1 MAGQLHRGCQ
11 LSRESCSERR
21 EAVPTLRSLHHPP
34 AAGMDR
40 TGLTALELI
49 ETGWQD
55 SGGCHHLEEQLMAGE
70 GGGEGT
76 LGMKGN
82 ANA

>member
-1 MAGQLHRGCQ
+1 M
-11 LSRESCSERR
+11 
-21 EAVPTLRSLHHPP
+21 PTLRSLHHPP
-34 AAGMDR
+34 SCCRHGPA
-40 TGLTALELI
+40 GLTALELI

-55 SGGCHHLEEQLMAGE
+55 SGGWHHLEEQLMAGE

>member
-21 EAVPTLRSLHHPP
+21 EAVPTLRSLHGTLPLMP
-34 AAGMDR
+34 AWTG

-70 GGGEGT
+70 DGGEG
-76 LGMKGN
+76 G
-82 ANA
+82 

>member
-1 MAGQLHRGCQ
+1 M
-11 LSRESCSERR
+11 
-21 EAVPTLRSLHHPP
+21 PTLRSLHHPP

-55 SGGCHHLEEQLMAGE
+55 SGGCHHLEEQLMAEGE
-70 GGGEGT
+70 GGGGVGEGT

>member
-1 MAGQLHRGCQ
+1 M
-11 LSRESCSERR
+11 
-21 EAVPTLRSLHHPP
+21 PTLRSLHHPHP
-34 AAGMDR
+34 GAGMDR
-40 TGLTALELI
+40 TGLTALHLI

>member
-1 MAGQLHRGCQ
+1 M
-11 LSRESCSERR
+11 
-21 EAVPTLRSLHHPP
+21 P
-34 AAGMDR
+34 AWTG

-70 GGGEGT
+70 DGGGEGT